1 MVDHR
6 LKTTEFLEAAMS
18 RVTWP
23 PVARSRQPLASGLE
37 STLKRGLAVAAL
49 LQMAGCASLTESVD
63 PVDMS
68 QDAQGGVAL
77 VSSSDAA
84 RDDAS
89 SAGEQEMDVEQ
100 PSTKT
105 KRVMPGDD
113 KSSVNLPPPRDPLTL
128 YGDAVSINFEEAP
141 LADVVHS
148 ILGDTLGLDYIVEH
162 PIQGQVTVRTRT
174 PVPRDQLLPII
185 ESLLLNNG
193 ALLVRGPGDRFF
205 ISRAGASNT
214 MVPRFDNAQS
224 SMLGY
229 ANIIVPLDH
238 ISASEMSEI
247 LAPVAPETAFVRVDT
262 KRNLMILAGT
272 QLQLDGWL
280 EIVST
285 FDVDQLAGTS
295 VGVFPVT
302 RGEVEQVHE
311 ELMHILQTADG
322 GESGGMSGMVN
333 VLPVERLN
341 SILVVSPR
349 SEYVDKL
356 GKWINEL
363 DSIEESASESTL
375 HVYQVINGNADNLAS
390 LLSSLYGGGGGG
402 SGPSSQ
408 VAPGMQAQANRSGGI
423 GSGGMGSGPSGGM
436 PGSGGPVSQG
446 ANFKLGDSIRVVSDR
461 YNNSL
466 LIYASRHEYTKVKKI
481 LEQLDVVATQVL
493 IEASIV
499 EVTLTDDLQYG
510 LEWTF
515 QNGIGNDYSGSGG
528 LNLTGLLGA
537 AAGDGVALA
546 QGFSYTVTN
555 KAGAVR
561 AVVNALAEKS
571 LVNVIS
577 TPSVVVLDNHTA
589 SIKVGDQQP
598 IQSRQTVTDGGTFQ
612 SSIEYKDTGVMLQVT
627 PSVNDGGLVTL
638 DVMQSVIDVGPVDS
652 ATNQRSFLNRDVSSK
667 VAIRD
672 GESVVLGGLIR
683 DNTTTGK
690 SGVPLLMDIPVLGNL
705 FSTTTDASAR
715 TELLIF
721 ITPRVLESDQDL
733 MGITAEMRRR
743 MRGLKNFDDLPEGL
757 RDTD

>member
-6 LKTTEFLEAAMS
+6 LKTTELIGS
-18 RVTWP
+18 ISD
-23 PVARSRQPLASGLE
+23 RSSSLVSGDSGRIKLE
-37 STLKRGLAVAAL
+37 SFSRILRKGLAVAAL
-49 LQMAGCASLTESVD
+49 VPLAGCASLTENAIGVD
-63 PVDMS
+63 S
-68 QDAQGGVAL
+68 AQTVESL
-77 VSSSDAA
+77 VSTPRVSGGDETPASD
-84 RDDAS
+84 
-89 SAGEQEMDVEQ
+89 EQEASGGQ
-100 PSTKT
+100 APAKT
-105 KRVMPGDD
+105 KRLIAGDD
-113 KSSVNLPPPRDPLTL
+113 KSSVALPPPREPLSL

-141 LADVVHS
+141 LADVAHS

-193 ALLVRGPGDRFF
+193 AILVRGPGNRFF

-229 ANIIVPLDH
+229 ANIIVPLEH
-238 ISASEMSEI
+238 ISASEMAEI
-247 LAPVAPETAFVRVDT
+247 LTPVAPETAFVRVDT

-272 QLQLDGWL
+272 QLQLNGWL

-322 GESGGMSGMVN
+322 GEGAGISGMVN

-349 SEYVDKL
+349 SEYVEKL
-356 GKWINEL
+356 GRWIEEL

-390 LLSSLYGGGGGG
+390 LLSTLYGEGGGGGAA
-402 SGPSSQ
+402 SSQ
-408 VAPGMQAQANRSGGI
+408 VAPGMQSQTSRSGGKG
-423 GSGGMGSGPSGGM
+423 GSSMGGGM
-436 PGSGGPVSQG
+436 PSTGGPASQG

-510 LEWTF
+510 LEWAF
-515 QNGIGNDYSGSGG
+515 QNGIGSNYSGSGA

-537 AAGDGVALA
+537 AGGDGGALA
-546 QGFSYTVTN
+546 QGFSYSVTN
-555 KAGAVR
+555 MAGDMR
-561 AVVNALAEKS
+561 AIVNALAEKS

-577 TPSVVVLDNHTA
+577 TPSVMVLDNHTA
-589 SIKVGDQQP
+589 AIHVGDQQP

-612 SSIEYKDTGVMLQVT
+612 SSIEYKDTGVKLEVT

-638 DVMQSVIDVGPVDS
+638 NVVQSVTDVGPVDS
-652 ATNQRSFLNRDVSSK
+652 ATNQRSFLERNVSSK

-683 DNTTTGK
+683 DNSTTGK
-690 SGVPLLMDIPVLGNL
+690 SGVPLLMDIPVLGSL
-705 FSTTTDASAR
+705 FSTTTDNSAR

-733 MGITAEMRRR
+733 LGITAEMRKR
-743 MRGLKNFDDLPEGL
+743 MRGLKNFEDLPDSLQGE
-757 RDTD
+757 

>member
-1 MVDHR
+1 MDHHPIAINVR
-6 LKTTEFLEAAMS
+6 GTGFRPEELRDAKPRESVLTGSAGCGARGWLLAALCVQMTACATLNS
-18 RVTWP
+18 DPTD
-23 PVARSRQPLASGLE
+23 SASGQVAGSTASVAGAVMNPSLSASEE
-37 STLKRGLAVAAL
+37 SANPG
-49 LQMAGCASLTESVD
+49 
-63 PVDMS
+63 
-68 QDAQGGVAL
+68 
-77 VSSSDAA
+77 
-84 RDDAS
+84 
-89 SAGEQEMDVEQ
+89 SA
-100 PSTKT
+100 PTAKT
-105 KRVMPGDD
+105 KRIIEGDD
-113 KSSVNLPPPRDPLTL
+113 SSSVALPEVREPLSL
-128 YGDAVSINFEEAP
+128 FGDAVSINFEEAP
-141 LADVVHS
+141 LADVAHS

-162 PIQGQVTVRTRT
+162 PIQGEVTVRTRT
-174 PVPRDQLLPII
+174 PVPRDQLLPIV

-193 ALLVRGPGDRFF
+193 AILVRGPGDRFF

-214 MVPRFDNAQS
+214 MVPRFDNAES
-224 SMLGY
+224 KLLGY
-229 ANIIVPLDH
+229 ANVIVPLEH
-238 ISASEMSEI
+238 ISASEMAEI
-247 LAPVAPETAFVRVDT
+247 LTPVAPDTAFVRVDA
-262 KRNLMILAGT
+262 KRNLLILAGT

-280 EIVST
+280 DIVAT
-285 FDVDQLAGTS
+285 FDIDQLAGTS

-322 GESGGMSGMVN
+322 GGEGGISGMVN

-349 SEYVDKL
+349 SEYVRKL
-356 GKWINEL
+356 GGWIEEL
-363 DSIEESASESTL
+363 DNIEESASESTL
-375 HVYQVINGNADNLAS
+375 HVYKVINGNADNLAS
-390 LLSSLYGGGGGG
+390 LLGSLYGGGGGG
-402 SGPSSQ
+402 SAPPSQ
-408 VAPGMQAQANRSGGI
+408 VAPGMQSQTSR
-423 GSGGMGSGPSGGM
+423 SGGMGSGTGG
-436 PGSGGPVSQG
+436 GLAGTGGPVSQG

-481 LEQLDVVATQVL
+481 LTQLDVVATQVL

-528 LNLTGLLGA
+528 LNLTGILGA
-537 AAGDGVALA
+537 AGGEGGALA
-546 QGFSYTVTN
+546 QGFSYTVKN

-589 SIKVGDQQP
+589 SIQVGDQQP

-612 SSIEYKDTGVMLQVT
+612 SSIEYRDTGVTLQVT

-638 DVMQSVIDVGPVDS
+638 DVMQSVVDVGPIDS
-652 ATNQRSFLNRDVSSK
+652 ATNQRSFVNRDISSK

-672 GESVVLGGLIR
+672 GDSVVLGGLIR

-705 FSTTTDASAR
+705 FSTTTDGSAR

-733 MGITAEMRRR
+733 LGITAEMRQR
-743 MRGLKNFDDLPEGL
+743 MRGLKNFEDLPSGL
-757 RDTD
+757 QDDN

>member
-1 MVDHR
+1 MVDPR
-6 LKTTEFLEAAMS
+6 LKTTDSRAAIADYS
-18 RVTWP
+18 L
-23 PVARSRQPLASGLE
+23 PVASQPLKPEGRYGWSR
-37 STLKRGLAVAAL
+37 TLKQGLAVALL
-49 LQMAGCASLTESVD
+49 LQLAGCATLTENVSAVDESHGAKSSVSQSVD
-63 PVDMS
+63 S
-68 QDAQGGVAL
+68 ATDALSSADESEAL
-77 VSSSDAA
+77 V
-84 RDDAS
+84 
-89 SAGEQEMDVEQ
+89 E
-100 PSTKT
+100 PSPTKT
-105 KRVMPGDD
+105 KRVIAGDD
-113 KSSVNLPPPRDPLTL
+113 NSSVALPPPREPLSL

-193 ALLVRGPGDRFF
+193 AILVRGPGDRFF

-229 ANIIVPLDH
+229 ANIIVPLEH

-247 LAPVAPETAFVRVDT
+247 LGPVAPETAFVRVDT

-272 QLQLDGWL
+272 QLQLNGWL

-322 GESGGMSGMVN
+322 GEGGGISGMVN

-341 SILVVSPR
+341 SILIVSPR
-349 SEYVDKL
+349 SEYVEKL
-356 GKWINEL
+356 GRWIEEL

-390 LLSSLYGGGGGG
+390 LLSSLYGEGGGGG
-402 SGPSSQ
+402 AASSQ
-408 VAPGMQAQANRSGGI
+408 VAPGMQSQTSR
-423 GSGGMGSGPSGGM
+423 SGGMGGGSMGSGMGGGM
-436 PGSGGPVSQG
+436 PSSGGPVSQG

-515 QNGIGNDYSGSGG
+515 QNGIGSNYSGSGA

-537 AAGDGVALA
+537 AGGDGGALA
-546 QGFSYTVTN
+546 QGFSYSVTN
-555 KAGAVR
+555 MAGDMR
-561 AVVNALAEKS
+561 AIVNALAEKS

-577 TPSVVVLDNHTA
+577 TPSVMVLDNHTA
-589 SIKVGDQQP
+589 AIHVGDQQP

-612 SSIEYKDTGVMLQVT
+612 SSIEYKDTGVKLEVT

-638 DVMQSVIDVGPVDS
+638 NVLQSVTDVGPVDS
-652 ATNQRSFLNRDVSSK
+652 ATNQRSFLERNVSSK

-683 DNTTTGK
+683 DNSTTGK
-690 SGVPLLMDIPVLGNL
+690 SGVPLLMDIPVLGSL
-705 FSTTTDASAR
+705 FSTTTDNSAR

-721 ITPRVLESDQDL
+721 ITPRVLESDQEL
-733 MGITAEMRRR
+733 LGITAEMRRR

-757 RDTD
+757 RDKE

>member
-6 LKTTEFLEAAMS
+6 LKTTESIADRS
-18 RVTWP
+18 SS
-23 PVARSRQPLASGLE
+23 PVSGHAGLIALLNL
-37 STLKRGLAVAAL
+37 SGAFTKGLAVAAFL
-49 LQMAGCASLTESVD
+49 ALAGCASLTESPSDVD
-63 PVDMS
+63 S
-68 QDAQGGVAL
+68 AQTVGSSISTSAALDGGKTPP
-77 VSSSDAA
+77 SDEPQATEGQA
-84 RDDAS
+84 PA
-89 SAGEQEMDVEQ
+89 
-100 PSTKT
+100 KT
-105 KRVMPGDD
+105 KRLIAGDD
-113 KSSVNLPPPRDPLTL
+113 KSSVALPPPREPLSL

-141 LADVVHS
+141 LADVAHS

-193 ALLVRGPGDRFF
+193 AILVRGPGNRFF

-229 ANIIVPLDH
+229 ANIIVPLEH
-238 ISASEMSEI
+238 ISASEMAEI
-247 LAPVAPETAFVRVDT
+247 LGPVAPETAFVRVDA
-262 KRNLMILAGT
+262 KRNLLILAGT

-280 EIVST
+280 DIVST

-322 GESGGMSGMVN
+322 GEGAGISSMVN
-333 VLPVERLN
+333 VMPVERLN

-349 SEYVDKL
+349 SEYVQKL
-356 GKWINEL
+356 GMWIEEL

-390 LLSSLYGGGGGG
+390 LLSTLYGGAGGGG
-402 SGPSSQ
+402 SAPASQ
-408 VAPGMQAQANRSGGI
+408 VAPGMQSQTSR
-423 GSGGMGSGPSGGM
+423 SGGMGGGSGSGMGGGM
-436 PGSGGPVSQG
+436 PGTGGPVSQG
-446 ANFKLGDSIRVVSDR
+446 ANFKLGDTIRVVSDR

-466 LIYASRHEYTKVKKI
+466 LVYASRHEYTKVKKI

-537 AAGDGVALA
+537 AGGEGAALA

-733 MGITAEMRRR
+733 MGITAEMRKR
-743 MRGLKNFDDLPEGL
+743 MRGLKNFEDLPEGL
-757 RDTD
+757 REAN

>member
-6 LKTTEFLEAAMS
+6 LKTTEFLKAAMYGA
-18 RVTWP
+18 TWR
-23 PVARSRQPLASGLE
+23 PVARSGPPVTFGLAN
-37 STLKRGLAVAAL
+37 TLKRGLTAVVL
-49 LQMAGCASLTESVD
+49 LQIVGCASLTESMN

-68 QDAQGGVAL
+68 QDAQGGAPL
-77 VSSSDAA
+77 ASSSDAA

-89 SAGEQEMDVEQ
+89 SAGEPETDVEQ
-100 PSTKT
+100 PSAKT
-105 KRVMPGDD
+105 KRVIAGDD
-113 KSSVNLPPPRDPLTL
+113 KSSVDLPPPRDPLTL

-238 ISASEMSEI
+238 ISATEMSEI

-322 GESGGMSGMVN
+322 GESGGISGMVN

-375 HVYQVINGNADNLAS
+375 NVYQVINGNADNLAS

-408 VAPGMQAQANRSGGI
+408 VAPGMQAQTNRSSGI
-423 GSGGMGSGPSGGM
+423 GSGGMGGGPSGGM
-436 PGSGGPVSQG
+436 PSSGGPVSQG

-537 AAGDGVALA
+537 AGGDGAALA

-561 AVVNALAEKS
+561 ALVNALAEKS

-757 RDTD
+757 QDTD

>member
-1 MVDHR
+1 MDHHQIAINFR
-6 LKTTEFLEAAMS
+6 GAGFRPEGLRNAKPRECGLTGSARCGARGWLLAALFVQMTACATLNS
-18 RVTWP
+18 ESTDSASG
-23 PVARSRQPLASGLE
+23 PVAGSTVSEADAGKNPSLSGADE
-37 STLKRGLAVAAL
+37 GAEP
-49 LQMAGCASLTESVD
+49 G
-63 PVDMS
+63 
-68 QDAQGGVAL
+68 
-77 VSSSDAA
+77 
-84 RDDAS
+84 
-89 SAGEQEMDVEQ
+89 SA
-100 PSTKT
+100 PTAKT
-105 KRVMPGDD
+105 KRIIDGDD
-113 KSSVNLPPPRDPLTL
+113 SSSISLPEVREPLSL
-128 YGDAVSINFEEAP
+128 FGDAVSINFEEAP
-141 LADVVHS
+141 LADVAHS

-162 PIQGQVTVRTRT
+162 PIQGEVTVRTRT
-174 PVPRDQLLPII
+174 PVPRDQLLPIV

-193 ALLVRGPGDRFF
+193 AILVRGPGDRFF

-224 SMLGY
+224 KLLGY
-229 ANIIVPLDH
+229 ANVIVPLEH
-238 ISASEMSEI
+238 ISAAEMAEI
-247 LAPVAPETAFVRVDT
+247 LTPVAPDSAFVRVDA
-262 KRNLMILAGT
+262 KRNLLILAGT

-280 EIVST
+280 DIVAT
-285 FDVDQLAGTS
+285 FDIDQLAGTS

-302 RGEVEQVHE
+302 RGEVEQVYE

-322 GESGGMSGMVN
+322 GSEGGISGMVN

-349 SEYVDKL
+349 SEYVRKL
-356 GKWINEL
+356 GGWIEEL
-363 DSIEESASESTL
+363 DNIEESASESTL
-375 HVYQVINGNADNLAS
+375 HVYEVINGNADNLAS
-390 LLSSLYGGGGGG
+390 LLGSLYGGGGGSIG
-402 SGPSSQ
+402 APASQ
-408 VAPGMQAQANRSGGI
+408 VAPGMQSQTSR
-423 GSGGMGSGPSGGM
+423 SGGMGGGM
-436 PGSGGPVSQG
+436 GGDMPGTGGPVSQG

-528 LNLTGLLGA
+528 LNLTGLLA
-537 AAGDGVALA
+537 AAGGDGGALA

-561 AVVNALAEKS
+561 AIVNALAEKS

-577 TPSVVVLDNHTA
+577 TPSVLVLDNHTA
-589 SIKVGDQQP
+589 SIMVGDQQP

-612 SSIEYKDTGVMLQVT
+612 SSIEYKDTGVKLQVT

-638 DVMQSVIDVGPVDS
+638 DVMQSVTDVGPVDS
-652 ATNQRSFLNRDVSSK
+652 ATNQRSFLERNVSSK

-672 GESVVLGGLIR
+672 GDSVVLGGLIR

-690 SGVPLLMDIPVLGNL
+690 SGVPFLMDIPVLGNL
-705 FSTTTDASAR
+705 FSTTTDGSAR

-721 ITPRVLESDQDL
+721 ITPRVLESDQEL
-733 MGITAEMRRR
+733 LGITAEMRQR
-743 MRGLKNFDDLPEGL
+743 MRGLKNFEDLPTGL
-757 RDTD
+757 QGDN

>member
-1 MVDHR
+1 
-6 LKTTEFLEAAMS
+6 
-18 RVTWP
+18 
-23 PVARSRQPLASGLE
+23 
-37 STLKRGLAVAAL
+37 
-49 LQMAGCASLTESVD
+49 
-63 PVDMS
+63 
-68 QDAQGGVAL
+68 
-77 VSSSDAA
+77 
-84 RDDAS
+84 
-89 SAGEQEMDVEQ
+89 
-100 PSTKT
+100 
-105 KRVMPGDD
+105 
-113 KSSVNLPPPRDPLTL
+113 
-128 YGDAVSINFEEAP
+128 
-141 LADVVHS
+141 
-148 ILGDTLGLDYIVEH
+148 
-162 PIQGQVTVRTRT
+162 
-174 PVPRDQLLPII
+174 
-185 ESLLLNNG
+185 
-193 ALLVRGPGDRFF
+193 
-205 ISRAGASNT
+205 
-214 MVPRFDNAQS
+214 
-224 SMLGY
+224 
-229 ANIIVPLDH
+229 
-238 ISASEMSEI
+238 
-247 LAPVAPETAFVRVDT
+247 
-262 KRNLMILAGT
+262 
-272 QLQLDGWL
+272 
-280 EIVST
+280 
-285 FDVDQLAGTS
+285 
-295 VGVFPVT
+295 
-302 RGEVEQVHE
+302 
-311 ELMHILQTADG
+311 MHILQTADG
-322 GESGGMSGMVN
+322 GENGGISGMVN

-408 VAPGMQAQANRSGGI
+408 VAPGMQAQTNRSGGI
-423 GSGGMGSGPSGGM
+423 GSGGMGGGPSGGM
-436 PGSGGPVSQG
+436 PSSGGPVSQG

-537 AAGDGVALA
+537 AGGDGAALA

-757 RDTD
+757 QDTD

>member
-6 LKTTEFLEAAMS
+6 LKKTEFLESATDCS
-18 RVTWP
+18 DREL
-23 PVARSRQPLASGLE
+23 VARPERQRASGLTR
-37 STLKRGLAVAAL
+37 TLNHGLAIAVL
-49 LQMAGCASLTESVD
+49 LQMVGCASLTESVNE
-63 PVDMS
+63 VDVS
-68 QDAQGGVAL
+68 EGAQDVIAL
-77 VSSSDAA
+77 APISDAG
-84 RDDAS
+84 RDNTS
-89 SAGEQEMDVEQ
+89 FTEEEQIEAEK
-100 PSTKT
+100 PPAKT
-105 KRVMPGDD
+105 KRVITGDD
-113 KSSVNLPPPRDPLTL
+113 KSSVDLPPPRDPLTL

-214 MVPRFDNAQS
+214 MVPRFDNPQS

-247 LAPVAPETAFVRVDT
+247 LTPVAPETAFVRVDT
-262 KRNLMILAGT
+262 KRNLLILAGT

-285 FDVDQLAGTS
+285 FDIDQLAGTS

-322 GESGGMSGMVN
+322 GEGGGISGMVN

-356 GKWINEL
+356 GQWIEEL

-375 HVYQVINGNADNLAS
+375 HVYEVINGNADNLAS
-390 LLSSLYGGGGGG
+390 LLSSLYGGSGGGG
-402 SGPSSQ
+402 ASSSQ
-408 VAPGMQAQANRSGGI
+408 VAPGMQSQTSRSGGV
-423 GSGGMGSGPSGGM
+423 GGGMGSGPTGGM
-436 PGSGGPVSQG
+436 PGTGGPVSQG

-481 LEQLDVVATQVL
+481 LQQLDVVATQVL

-510 LEWTF
+510 LDWAF

-528 LNLTGLLGA
+528 LNLTGLLA
-537 AAGDGVALA
+537 AAGGDGAALA

-555 KAGAVR
+555 KAGAVK

-577 TPSVVVLDNHTA
+577 TPSVVVVDNHTA
-589 SIKVGDQQP
+589 SIKVGFQQP

-638 DVMQSVIDVGPVDS
+638 DVMQSVIDVGPEDS
-652 ATNQRSFLNRDVSSK
+652 ATGQRSFLNRDVSSK

-683 DNTTTGK
+683 DNTATVK

-705 FSTTTDASAR
+705 FSTTADTTAR

-733 MGITAEMRRR
+733 MGITAEMRQR
-743 MRGLKNFDDLPEGL
+743 MRGLKNFEDLPEGL
-757 RDTD
+757 QDRD